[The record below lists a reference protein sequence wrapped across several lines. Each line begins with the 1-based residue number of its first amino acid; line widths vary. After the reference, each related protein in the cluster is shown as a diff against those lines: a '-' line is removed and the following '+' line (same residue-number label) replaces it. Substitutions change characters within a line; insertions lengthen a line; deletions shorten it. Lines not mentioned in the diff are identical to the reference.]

1 MVGSRR
7 RVGGRGGGGVSWV
20 RHGAFPVVRTSL
32 PGASKA
38 KQAG

>member
-1 MVGSRR
+1 MGSRR
-7 RVGGRGGGGVSWV
+7 RVGGRGEVSWV